1 MSYSEFI
8 IKKCVIMRKGDKN
21 NNDNDKII
29 MLMMII
35 IYRNEFCIDFGKLV
49 YVDEY

>member
-1 MSYSEFI
+1 
-8 IKKCVIMRKGDKN
+8 MRKGDKN
-21 NNDNDKII
+21 NNDKII
-29 MLMMII
+29 MLIMII

>member
-1 MSYSEFI
+1 
-8 IKKCVIMRKGDKN
+8 MRKGDKN

-29 MLMMII
+29 MII
-35 IYRNEFCIDFGKLV
+35 IYRNEFCINFGKLV

>member
-1 MSYSEFI
+1 MSNSEFI
-8 IKKCVIMRKGDKN
+8 INKCVIMRKGDKN

-29 MLMMII
+29 MLIMII
-35 IYRNEFCIDFGKLV
+35 IEFCIDFGKLV